1 MDLTELQAQVEAF
14 DRARDWHRVAPAHI
28 GLHLL
33 EELGEIAR
41 ELLRREGYKG
51 GEGHLDQELADLLI
65 LIAKLANSLGVNL
78 GQAVS
83 DKLAELEERFPLEE
97 ARAAIQHYDT
107 VQKGTDED

>member
-83 DKLAELEERFPLEE
+83 DKLAELQERFPLEE